1 MHETHQYVV
10 MHYGEVS
17 IKGKNRPTFLH
28 RLVRNVQQA
37 LGDLGE
43 IDVQMLSGRCLVA
56 VPIDVPWGQ
65 LEERLRGVFGLANF
79 ARCFAA
85 PHHLEAIKQT
95 VSRILHDRTFAS
107 FRITARRAFKE
118 LPFHSLELQ
127 QVLGAHVLATH
138 QTRVDLDAPALT
150 VYVDIVPRR
159 ALVYVEKIPGAGGL
173 PSGMSGVLLSLLS
186 GGIDSPVAAYRMMKR
201 GCQVDFVH
209 FHSYPFLDRT
219 SQQKARQLAQRLTRH
234 QYAARLFLIPFGE
247 LQQQIVGAAPA
258 PYRVVLYRRYML
270 RIAEALAQQTNAE
283 AVVTGE
289 SLGQVASQTLQ
300 NLRVIEAASALPV
313 LRPLIGMD
321 KAEIIR
327 EAAGIGTY
335 NISIQ
340 PDQDCCTLFVPR
352 HPATRTTLAA
362 IEAAEQALDTPA
374 LVQIAL
380 DGVQTVELHFP
391 DAGVSVGSAVSS

>member
-1 MHETHQYVV
+1 

-17 IKGKNRPTFLH
+17 IKGKNRPIFLR

-37 LGDLGE
+37 VGDLGE
-43 IDVQMLSGRCLVA
+43 TAVQMLSGRLLVA
-56 VPIDVPWGQ
+56 VPMGVPWAC
-65 LEERLRGVFGLANF
+65 LDERLRSVFGLANF
-79 ARCFAA
+79 ARCMEA
-85 PHHLEAIKQT
+85 PHDLEAIKQT
-95 VSRILHDRTFAS
+95 VSRVLHDRTFVS

-118 LPFHSLELQ
+118 LPFRSLELQ

-138 QTRVDLDAPALT
+138 RTRVDLDDPALT
-150 VYVDIVPRR
+150 VHVDIVPRR
-159 ALVYVEKIPGAGGL
+159 ALVYVEKIAGAGGL
-173 PSGMSGVLLSLLS
+173 PIGIIGVVLSLLS

-234 QYAARLFLIPFGE
+234 QYTARLFLVPFGE
-247 LQQQIVGAAPA
+247 IQQQIVGAAPA

-270 RIAEALAQQTNAE
+270 RLALAIAQQTGAEAL
-283 AVVTGE
+283 VTGE

-300 NLRVIEAASALPV
+300 NLRVIEAASTLPV

-321 KAEIIR
+321 KAEITQ
-327 EAAGIGTY
+327 EAQGIGTY
-335 NISIQ
+335 NTSIQ

-352 HPATRTTLAA
+352 HPATRTTLAD

-374 LVQIAL
+374 LVQMAL
-380 DGVQTVELHFP
+380 DGVQTVELCFP
-391 DAGVSVGSAVSS
+391 DVGVSGAPPGAS